1 MIKYSVSVTADLE
14 ISGKL
19 FIIITNDDDDDSWRL
34 MMMMVELSPCV
45 LIFARQVGPSEQ

>member
-19 FIIITNDDDDDSWRL
+19 FIIITNDDDDDSWEIDDDDGRA
-34 MMMMVELSPCV
+34 LSICSN
-45 LIFARQVGPSEQ
+45 ICSSGWAI

>member
-1 MIKYSVSVTADLE
+1 MRVTADLE

-34 MMMMVELSPCV
+34 MMMVELSAYV